1 MNKTGAERRWTEDE
15 ETDNG
20 NVNDVRQHRETF
32 NIYCF
37 DAHGTDVDVW
47 RYRDRLQ
54 LTNGEIKMIGFLF
67 ANSSGG
73 VLGILG
79 TQIFYLLL
87 IGLGLLLFYVIPN
100 FLKKILTKNKRMS
113 EEQKEEYFQRIWCWI
128 WGIFFVAIFLVV
140 AAIIIVGNLS
150 E

>member
-1 MNKTGAERRWTEDE
+1 
-15 ETDNG
+15 
-20 NVNDVRQHRETF
+20 
-32 NIYCF
+32 
-37 DAHGTDVDVW
+37 
-47 RYRDRLQ
+47 
-54 LTNGEIKMIGFLF
+54 MIGFLF